1 MSATCCETC
10 GARECREGCRE
21 VAIERE
27 HKAKAK
33 AMSVALVRHVNTLLL
48 AMTLAKIER
57 ERVDKIQRKV
67 LEEGIYTGRER
78 PDMKQFRVTDPK
90 RSYLMDDHSLKL
102 YFARLNAIHLAEGFA
117 KAAEGHCPALT
128 AETLQT
134 EAEWALMEAAE
145 EFFPQVTN
153 NRLLCG
159 VKGKDGLTLR
169 REYLDLLIGLVVNAP
184 GYVPPLHG
192 KAGVA

>member
-10 GARECREGCRE
+10 GARECREGCKE
-21 VAIERE
+21 AAAEKA

-33 AMSVALVRHVNTLLL
+33 AMSQALVGHVNNLLL
-48 AMTLAKIER
+48 ATTRAQIER

-78 PDMKQFRVTDPK
+78 PDMKQFRVTDPE
-90 RSYLMDDHSLKL
+90 RSYLMDDQSAKL
-102 YFARLNAIHLAEGFA
+102 YFARLNAIHLAEGFE

-134 EAEWALMEAAE
+134 EAEWALLEAAE
-145 EFFPQVTN
+145 EFFPGVTN
-153 NRLLCG
+153 DKLLCG
-159 VKGKDGLTLR
+159 VKGKNGLDTR
-169 REYLDLLIGLVVNAP
+169 REDLDLLIGLVGHAP
-184 GYVPPLHG
+184 GYKNPLTG
-192 KAGVA
+192 KGVA